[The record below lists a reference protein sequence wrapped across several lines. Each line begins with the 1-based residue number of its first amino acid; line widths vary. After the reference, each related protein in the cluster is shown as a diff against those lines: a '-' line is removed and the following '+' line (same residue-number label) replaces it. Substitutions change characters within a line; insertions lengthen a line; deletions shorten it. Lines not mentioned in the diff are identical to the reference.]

1 MFVTNSV
8 MIPRILSFFGY
19 FMHVTFNYFRQV
31 EITFFIFEEYIY
43 RERVSTELFPQM
55 FFAIYN
61 LLIALELS
69 HPESRLLT
77 WCQWLLTAVLPSA
90 SGILILL
97 RSILLKMVSLV
108 NPPSVLE
115 NKTSNLFSSTHIQ
128 VHVVTSS

>member
-1 MFVTNSV
+1 MIISYRLTIFQDLVVKGFKKCLSCYEKLPLKMFVTNSV

-31 EITFFIFEEYIY
+31 EIPFKYEKCYIY
-43 RERVSTELFPQM
+43 RERVSTELFTQM

-77 WCQWLLTAVLPSA
+77 
-90 SGILILL
+90 
-97 RSILLKMVSLV
+97 
-108 NPPSVLE
+108 
-115 NKTSNLFSSTHIQ
+115 
-128 VHVVTSS
+128 